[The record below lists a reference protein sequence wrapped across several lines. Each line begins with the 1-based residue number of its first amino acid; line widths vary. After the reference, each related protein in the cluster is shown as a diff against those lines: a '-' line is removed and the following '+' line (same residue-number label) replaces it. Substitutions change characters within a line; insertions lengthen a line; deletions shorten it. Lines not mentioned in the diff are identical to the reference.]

1 MLSWPAL
8 LLAPLIA
15 LSELSIAYALVSP
28 SCASQDRTLLH
39 AVAAVSLFLVLA
51 MTVLAWREWHGDG
64 DVSGVGVGVGV
75 GVDAR
80 QRLAVPGVTR
90 ADSADAAERP
100 RFVAQMAV
108 VVGALSTLVSVALW
122 LPVWVL
128 SPCY

>member
-8 LLAPLIA
+8 LLAPLVA

-51 MTVLAWREWHGDG
+51 MTVLAWREWHTDG
-64 DVSGVGVGVGV
+64 SGNGL
-75 GVDAR
+75 DAR
-80 QRLAVPGVTR
+80 QRVTLPTVTR
-90 ADSADAAERP
+90 ADSAEAAERP
-100 RFVAQMAV
+100 RFVAQIAV
-108 VVGALSTLVSVALW
+108 VVGALSALVSIALW

>member
-8 LLAPLIA
+8 LLAPLVA

-39 AVAAVSLFLVLA
+39 AVAAVSLLLVLA
-51 MTVLAWREWHGDG
+51 MTVLAWREWNAGGSGDG
-64 DVSGVGVGVGV
+64 L
-75 GVDAR
+75 DAR
-80 QRLAVPGVTR
+80 QRVTLPTVTR
-90 ADSADAAERP
+90 ADSADADERP
-100 RFVAQMAV
+100 RFVAQIAV
-108 VVGALSTLVSVALW
+108 VVGALSTLVSIALW

>member
-8 LLAPLIA
+8 LLAPLVA
-15 LSELSIAYALVSP
+15 LSELSIAYSLVSP
-28 SCASQDRTLLH
+28 SCAGQDRTLLH

-64 DVSGVGVGVGV
+64 SEWGRGVG
-75 GVDAR
+75 AR
-80 QRLAVPGVTR
+80 PSSPVPTVTR
-90 ADSADAAERP
+90 ADSGDAAERP

-108 VVGALSTLVSVALW
+108 VVGALSTLVSIALW
-122 LPVWVL
+122 LPIWVL

>member
-15 LSELSIAYALVSP
+15 LGELSIAYALVSP

-39 AVAAVSLFLVLA
+39 AVAAVSLFVVLA
-51 MTVLAWREWHGDG
+51 MTVLAWREWHADGPSPGDG
-64 DVSGVGVGVGV
+64 P
-75 GVDAR
+75 DAR
-80 QRLAVPGVTR
+80 QRLTVPTVTS

-100 RFVAQMAV
+100 RFVAQIAV
-108 VVGALSTLVSVALW
+108 VVGALSTLVSIALW

>member
-1 MLSWPAL
+1 MLAWPAL

-51 MTVLAWREWHGDG
+51 MTVLAWREWRG
-64 DVSGVGVGVGV
+64 DVDGSGV
-75 GVDAR
+75 GVDALPR
-80 QRLAVPGVTR
+80 VAVPGVTR

>member
-1 MLSWPAL
+1 MLAWPAL

-51 MTVLAWREWHGDG
+51 MTVLAWREWRGDG
-64 DVSGVGVGVGV
+64 DGSGV
-75 GVDAR
+75 GVDALPR
-80 QRLAVPGVTR
+80 VAVPGVTR

>member
-28 SCASQDRTLLH
+28 ACASQDRTLLH

-51 MTVLAWREWHGDG
+51 MTVLAWREWHADG
-64 DVSGVGVGVGV
+64 LADHRA
-75 GVDAR
+75 DAGASV
-80 QRLAVPGVTR
+80 AVPTVTR
-90 ADSADAAERP
+90 ADSADPAERP

-108 VVGALSTLVSVALW
+108 VVGALSTLVSIALW
-122 LPVWVL
+122 FPVWVL

>member
-15 LSELSIAYALVSP
+15 LGELSIAYALVSP

-51 MTVLAWREWHGDG
+51 MTVLAWREWHADGPTPGDG
-64 DVSGVGVGVGV
+64 L
-75 GVDAR
+75 DAR
-80 QRLAVPGVTR
+80 QRLTVPTVTS

-100 RFVAQMAV
+100 RFVAQIAV
-108 VVGALSTLVSVALW
+108 VVGALSALVSIALW

>member
-51 MTVLAWREWHGDG
+51 MTVLAWREWQ
-64 DVSGVGVGVGV
+64 
-75 GVDAR
+75 GVDAIPV
-80 QRLAVPGVTR
+80 QGVGAPHASAAPTVTR
-90 ADSADAAERP
+90 ADCADAAERP

-108 VVGALSTLVSVALW
+108 VVGALSTLVSIALW
-122 LPVWVL
+122 LPVWLL

>member
-28 SCASQDRTLLH
+28 SCASQDRTGLH
-39 AVAAVSLFLVLA
+39 AVAAVSLFLALA
-51 MTVLAWREWHGDG
+51 LTVLAWREWHGDDLPTAAADG
-64 DVSGVGVGVGV
+64 PHG
-75 GVDAR
+75 
-80 QRLAVPGVTR
+80 LAAPTVTR

-100 RFVAQMAV
+100 RFVAQIGV
-108 VVGALSTLVSVALW
+108 VVGALSTLVSIALW

>member
-15 LSELSIAYALVSP
+15 LSELSIAYSLVSP

-51 MTVLAWREWHGDG
+51 MTVLAWREWQGDG
-64 DVSGVGVGVGV
+64 SEWGRDVG
-75 GVDAR
+75 AR
-80 QRLAVPGVTR
+80 PAPSVPTVTR
-90 ADSADAAERP
+90 ADSGDALERP

-108 VVGALSTLVSVALW
+108 VVGALSTLVSIALW
-122 LPVWVL
+122 LPIWML
-128 SPCY
+128 SPCD

>member
-39 AVAAVSLFLVLA
+39 AVAAASLFLVLA
-51 MTVLAWREWHGDG
+51 MTALAWREWHGDG
-64 DVSGVGVGVGV
+64 VSSSDGL
-75 GVDAR
+75 DAR
-80 QRLAVPGVTR
+80 QTAAVPTVTR

-100 RFVAQMAV
+100 RFVAQIAV
-108 VVGALSTLVSVALW
+108 VVGALSTLVSIARW

>member
-1 MLSWPAL
+1 MLAWPAL

-51 MTVLAWREWHGDG
+51 MTVLAWREWRGDG
-64 DVSGVGVGVGV
+64 DGDGSGV
-75 GVDAR
+75 GVDALPR
-80 QRLAVPGVTR
+80 VAVPGVTR